1 MKRRYLFVLGRQSDI
16 ALAEL
21 TSVLKLTS
29 LQYRPDRIGSHE
41 FVVETDGQIE
51 DPQALLNRLGGV
63 IKIAELDDRLPLD
76 RPDEFGQ
83 PVSELLKGD
92 VLMRTYMPPEGRWTF
107 GFSTY
112 APDFTTTAR
121 GQLKDWLHKI
131 GIKAKSDAKSRK
143 RSARFVAARGNDLA
157 LTSVVVRGNKLLPPS
172 GTDIIVLI
180 HGRQVER
187 GRTIAVQDFEAY
199 GTRDYG
205 RPARDPKV
213 GSLPPKLAQAMVN
226 LAEVKPGGRIH
237 DPFVGTGTVIQ
248 EALLLGYTAS
258 GSDIEDTMVQ
268 KSKANIDWLR
278 SQYRPG
284 LPDAKLEAAAADKFQ
299 ADERTLDAIVTE
311 GTLGP
316 THGKPFSPA
325 DAATAAAEI
334 SAIWRATLKHVRPLL
349 KPDAKVVLTWPVF
362 STTEGKEVAVS
373 LLDELPGLGYR
384 ATDLLAGSSTSR
396 SSLRYERPGQV
407 VRRQLYRLTLA

>member
-1 MKRRYLFVLGRQSDI
+1 MKRRSLFILGRQSDI

-29 LQYRPDRIGSHE
+29 LQYRPERIGSHE
-41 FVVETDGQIE
+41 FVVETDGQLE

-76 RPDEFGQ
+76 RPDKFGQ

-92 VLMRTYMPPEGRWTF
+92 VLMRTYMPKEGRWTF
-107 GFSTY
+107 GFSAY
-112 APDFTTTAR
+112 APDLTTATKP
-121 GQLKDWLHKI
+121 QLKDWLHKI

-172 GTDIIVLI
+172 GTDIILLI

-187 GRTIAVQDFEAY
+187 GKTVAVQDFEAY
-199 GTRDYG
+199 GARDYG

-226 LAEVKPGGRIH
+226 LAEVKTGGRIH
-237 DPFVGTGTVIQ
+237 DPFVGTGTVLQ
-248 EALLLGYTAS
+248 EALLLGYAAS

-268 KSKANIDWLR
+268 KSKANIDWLKT
-278 SQYRPG
+278 QYRPG
-284 LPDAKLEAAAADKFQ
+284 LPDAAQEAAAADKFQ
-299 ADERTLDAIVTE
+299 AEPGSIDAIVTE

-316 THGKPFSPA
+316 THGKPFTQA
-325 DAATAAAEI
+325 EAATAAAEI
-334 SAIWRATLKHVRPLL
+334 SGIWRATLKHVRPLL
-349 KPDAKVVLTWPVF
+349 KPDAKIVLTWPVF
-362 STTEGKEVAVS
+362 STQEGQEVAVS

-384 ATDLLAGSSTSR
+384 ATDLLPSR